1 VNPLQVKLLLEAGL
15 ALLVVWWTLRY
26 PDPAP
31 FVRKIRPRSSGP
43 VSDVMISGILS
54 LMISIS
60 ISVMRP
66 PTPEIHDEF
75 SYLLAADTFASGR
88 LCNETHPCWRHFE
101 SMHILQQP
109 RYASKY
115 PPLQGLFMA
124 FGQWCFETPIAG
136 VWLST
141 AMAAAATCWMLQG
154 WTRRRWALVGGL
166 LMAFHSGLQLVWG
179 QSFMGGAVAA
189 IGGCLVYGALGRW
202 LHHPTASAGILGASG
217 LAILANSR
225 PFEGLLV
232 SLPALLVLVLHGFS
246 YGTRITCR
254 TLLISLLPGVVVLGI
269 SAAAMLRYN
278 KEVTGSMLTMP
289 YSLHTRQYMA
299 GPIFIWQKPPSP
311 TPHYGNVTM
320 KEFHQGWETDS
331 YTAQKSVSGF
341 LTVKSHYIGRALF
354 ILLSPLTLIAVVTGA
369 WYPWPNQPFRRGL
382 ILTSLSCLIIGAS
395 TTVWLFPHYL
405 APGFPL
411 LMIFSVRGIRQ
422 LYVSRIPHPGIPGG
436 IDGDFLFSA
445 SASIVIISFFVHAGL
460 HVMEE
465 PAPWAADRTRFETQ
479 LTNSPGE
486 DLVIVTYSAEH
497 SPHDEWVYNR
507 AEIDGA
513 PVVWARDLG
522 TTANAQLITYFDQ
535 RKVWILQA
543 DVLPRV
549 LEAHPDFADR

>member
-1 VNPLQVKLLLEAGL
+1 
-15 ALLVVWWTLRY
+15 
-26 PDPAP
+26 
-31 FVRKIRPRSSGP
+31 
-43 VSDVMISGILS
+43 
-54 LMISIS
+54 
-60 ISVMRP
+60 
-66 PTPEIHDEF
+66 
-75 SYLLAADTFASGR
+75 
-88 LCNETHPCWRHFE
+88 
-101 SMHILQQP
+101 
-109 RYASKY
+109 
-115 PPLQGLFMA
+115 
-124 FGQWCFETPIAG
+124 
-136 VWLST
+136 
-141 AMAAAATCWMLQG
+141 
-154 WTRRRWALVGGL
+154 
-166 LMAFHSGLQLVWG
+166 
-179 QSFMGGAVAA
+179 
-189 IGGCLVYGALGRW
+189 
-202 LHHPTASAGILGASG
+202 
-217 LAILANSR
+217 
-225 PFEGLLV
+225 
-232 SLPALLVLVLHGFS
+232 
-246 YGTRITCR
+246 
-254 TLLISLLPGVVVLGI
+254 
-269 SAAAMLRYN
+269 
-278 KEVTGSMLTMP
+278 
-289 YSLHTRQYMA
+289 MA